1 LNWLHTA
8 QTNPQINEKMTS
20 IIRFIQRGVL
30 SIVTHRPQTLRGV
43 AQPIFYS
50 AHQLKTPST
59 TSPPSTIF
67 SGLFRPCSDLL
78 LSIRLGSRTLLR
90 PFSTIP
96 IRAFSDS
103 IINAQANQDDISVGR
118 LPFESKIKDPIVD
131 EIMHDIVASR
141 FSFPAPPSMID

>member
-1 LNWLHTA
+1 
-8 QTNPQINEKMTS
+8 MTS

-30 SIVTHRPQTLRGV
+30 SIVTHRPQTHRGV
-43 AQPIFYS
+43 AKPIFYS

-67 SGLFRPCSDLL
+67 SGLFRPLL
-78 LSIRLGSRTLLR
+78 RSSFIHQTGLPLKTSFYFGSSQPGTLLR
-90 PFSTIP
+90 SFSTIP

-118 LPFESKIKDPIVD
+118 LPFEFKIKDPIVD

-141 FSFPAPPSMID
+141 FSFPAPSFDD